1 MKLKLYKNKDS
12 ENTINKNLV
21 LVSEYDVK
29 LRSDFDSTYPTIKLK
44 VSNIGSKDFNYL
56 ELVELGKKYLVKK
69 TNYLAN
75 GILEI
80 QCEIDTLET
89 YKGNILSKQCKHK
102 REIEI
107 GDYGSSNLEKESDV
121 EIDNFKSDF
130 EIVEEKNI
138 IMTSVGA

>member
-21 LVSEYDVK
+21 FVSEYDVR
-29 LRSDFDSTYPTIKLK
+29 LRNDFDSTYPTIKLK
-44 VSNIGSKDFNYL
+44 VSNVGSKDFNYL
-56 ELVELGKKYLVKK
+56 ELVELDKKYLVKK
-69 TNYLAN
+69 TTYLAN

-80 QCEIDTLET
+80 QGEIDTLET
-89 YKGNILSKQCKHK
+89 YKNIILSKKCKHK
-102 REIEI
+102 REIKV

-121 EIDNFKSDF
+121 EIENFKSEF

-138 IMTSVGA
+138 VMSSVGA